1 METENKKKV
10 EEKEEDDFMGFI
22 GNFIAFISLIFVLI
36 EAFHKGLDYTLEHWF
51 DFILAWFALYFVI
64 CAIVIAIRGFAYLG
78 GYNK

>member
-10 EEKEEDDFMGFI
+10 EEKEEDTFLA
-22 GNFIAFISLIFVLI
+22 NVIAFISLIFVLI

-51 DFILAWFALYFVI
+51 DFILAWFALYI
-64 CAIVIAIRGFAYLG
+64 MISAIVLTVLFFAWLG

>member
-10 EEKEEDDFMGFI
+10 EEKEEDTFI
-22 GNFIAFISLIFVLI
+22 VNVIAFISLIFVLI

-51 DFILAWFALYFVI
+51 DFILAWFALYIMI
-64 CAIVIAIRGFAYLG
+64 CAIVGAILFFAYLG